1 MFILG
6 PIMPEKTTDIQTWIT
21 RIQKSSNSKEVFQT
35 LEEFRPGPWSDE
47 DRAKM
52 AKAYIRVLER
62 VGVTTSAQA
71 EEEES
76 KDDGPV
82 WYEKM

>member
-1 MFILG
+1 ML
-6 PIMPEKTTDIQTWIT
+6 D
-21 RIQKSSNSKEVFQT
+21 
-35 LEEFRPGPWSDE
+35 EFRPGPWSDE

-62 VGVTTSAQA
+62 VGVTTSEQA
-71 EEEES
+71 EVEEL

>member
-1 MFILG
+1 VAD
-6 PIMPEKTTDIQTWIT
+6 KTTDVTQWIT
-21 RIQKSSNSKEVFQT
+21 RIQKATSAKEVFST

-47 DRAKM
+47 DRSKV

-62 VGVTTSAQA
+62 VGVPAI
-71 EEEES
+71 EETLEDAGE
-76 KDDGPV
+76 KNDGPV

>member
-1 MFILG
+1 MAD
-6 PIMPEKTTDIQTWIT
+6 KTTDLQQWIS
-21 RIQKSSNSKEVFQT
+21 RVQKATSAKEVYAT
-35 LEEFRPGPWSDE
+35 LDEFRPGPWTDD

-62 VGVTTSAQA
+62 VGASVPDATV
-71 EEEES
+71 EEEA
-76 KDDGPV
+76 DGNDGPV